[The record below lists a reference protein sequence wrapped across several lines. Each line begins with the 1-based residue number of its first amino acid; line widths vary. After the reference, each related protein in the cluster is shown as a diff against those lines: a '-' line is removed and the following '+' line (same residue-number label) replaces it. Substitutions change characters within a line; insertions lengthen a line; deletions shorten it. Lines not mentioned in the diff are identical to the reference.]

1 MSAVEQERPHAGD
14 EDYDGAEVAGDV
26 LIRFD
31 GVHKSFGPKRILVD
45 MDLAIVKGENF
56 TVMGPSGTGK
66 SVMLRH
72 VVGLLKADQGKVT
85 VDGNDMSTVR
95 REPLRE
101 LRSRMGYVFQE
112 AALLNWLSAGDNVA
126 LPLRETTD
134 MPEDEIVDR
143 VHEKLALVHVPDTY
157 DKMPSELS
165 GGMKKRVGLAR
176 GLITDPEIILYDE
189 PTAGLDPEIS
199 SSINHLIREI
209 SDRLSV
215 TSLTVTHHMGTVKT
229 VADRVGLLD
238 GGRLHFVSGP
248 EEFLNSTEPRLVRF
262 LGDRLD

>member
-1 MSAVEQERPHAGD
+1 MTTARGESM
-14 EDYDGAEVAGDV
+14 
-26 LIRFD
+26 IRFD
-31 GVHKSFGPKRILVD
+31 KVNKAFGPKRILID
-45 MDLAIVKGENF
+45 MDLDIRQGENF

-72 VVGLLKADQGKVT
+72 AIGLMHADSGTVT
-85 VDGNDMSTVR
+85 VDGHDLATID
-95 REPLRE
+95 RETLRE

-112 AALLNWLSAGDNVA
+112 SALLNWLSAGDNVA

-134 MPEDEIVDR
+134 IPDDEIIDR
-143 VHEKLALVHVPDTY
+143 VQEKLALVQVPDTF

-165 GGMKKRVGLAR
+165 GGMKKRVSLAR
-176 GLITDPEIILYDE
+176 GLITDPQIILFDE

-199 SSINHLIREI
+199 SAINHLIREI
-209 SDRLSV
+209 SDQLSV
-215 TSLTVTHHMGTVKT
+215 TALTVTHHMGTVKT

-238 GGRLHFVSGP
+238 GGRLHYVSTP

>member
-1 MSAVEQERPHAGD
+1 VQEEHK
-14 EDYDGAEVAGDV
+14 VV
-26 LIRFD
+26 IRFAK
-31 GVHKSFGPKRILVD
+31 VHKSFGTKRILSD
-45 MDLAIVKGENF
+45 MDLEVRQGENF

-72 VVGLLKADQGKVT
+72 VIGLLRADRGQVT
-85 VDGNDMSTVR
+85 VDGQDVAAIG
-95 REPLRE
+95 REELRA

-134 MPEDEIVDR
+134 LPDDEIVER
-143 VHEKLALVHVPDTY
+143 VQEKLALVQMPDAY
-157 DKMPSELS
+157 DKMPGELS

-176 GLITDPEIILYDE
+176 GLINDPEIILFDE

-199 SSINHLIREI
+199 ASINHLIREI
-209 SDRLSV
+209 SEGLRV
-215 TSLTVTHHMGTVKT
+215 TALTVTHHLGTVKT

-238 GGRLHFVSGP
+238 GGRLHFISSP
-248 EEFLNSTEPRLVRF
+248 AEFLSSQEPRLLRF